1 MLPSVDAAGAEQ
13 ETSECAAAAN
23 DRPPLPWDRALAEIP
38 YSLVAQKFLRG
49 RVVPFLGAGVN
60 HVGRTERWQYM
71 RAGTLPDGRELAEHL
86 ATVYKYLE
94 SMPAATAAENAEA
107 KPKPDPEANG
117 NADEAP
123 HPAASD
129 LLDLARV
136 SQFVALTTD
145 EQQLYDDLHDIFASE
160 YDANDLHRFF
170 ADFPKLFRDRE
181 LDPPY
186 QLIVT
191 TNYDDA
197 LEHAMSDLGEEFDLF
212 HYGSDQHG
220 KGWFWHTKPD
230 GSNCQVKDA
239 MKYGADLL
247 EKRSVILKIHGAVN
261 RADRDRDSYV
271 ITEDDYIEY
280 LADAG
285 ISGLVPKSL
294 KAKMRQSCFL
304 FLGYSMRDWNVRAF
318 LQRVWSERQR
328 GVQSWAIQ
336 LEPDTLERRF
346 WEKRSVEIH
355 EVPLEEYIDRLRVE
369 MATQL
374 DAQAP
379 TQPLPP

>member
-1 MLPSVDAAGAEQ
+1 MAD
-13 ETSECAAAAN
+13 
-23 DRPPLPWDRALAEIP
+23 IP

-60 HVGRTERWQYM
+60 RVGRTERWQYM
-71 RAGTLPDGRELAEHL
+71 HAGTLPDGRELAEHL
-86 ATVYKYLE
+86 ATVYRYLE
-94 SMPAATAAENAEA
+94 SMPASAVADDAVKE
-107 KPKPDPEANG
+107 PDGNG
-117 NADEAP
+117 DETP
-123 HPAASD
+123 RHTASD

-145 EQQLYDDLHDIFASE
+145 EQQLYDDLHDIFAAQ
-160 YDANDLHRFF
+160 YDSNDLHRFF
-170 ADFPKLFRDRE
+170 AEFPKLFHARK

-197 LEHAMSDLGEEFDLF
+197 LERAMSDHDEEFDLF
-212 HYGSDQHG
+212 YYGSDQHG

-230 GSNCQVKDA
+230 GSTTQVKDA

-261 RADRDRDSYV
+261 RADRDLDSYV

-285 ISGLVPKSL
+285 ISGLVPSSL

-355 EVPLEEYIDRLRVE
+355 EVPLEEYIVRLRVE

-374 DAQAP
+374 DVQAP
-379 TQPLPP
+379 PPIQPAT

>member
-1 MLPSVDAAGAEQ
+1 
-13 ETSECAAAAN
+13 
-23 DRPPLPWDRALAEIP
+23 
-38 YSLVAQKFLRG
+38 VAQKFLRG

-60 HVGRTERWQYM
+60 RVGRTERWQYM

-86 ATVYKYLE
+86 ATVYRYLE
-94 SMPAATAAENAEA
+94 SMPAATVADDTPEE
-107 KPKPDPEANG
+107 PDGNG
-117 NADEAP
+117 RETP
-123 HPAASD
+123 RYAASD

-145 EQQLYDDLHDIFASE
+145 EQQLYDDLHDIFASQ
-160 YDANDLHRFF
+160 YDSNDLHKFF
-170 ADFPKLFRDRE
+170 AEFPKLFRERKLE
-181 LDPPY
+181 PPF

-197 LEHAMSDLGEEFDLF
+197 LECAMTAHDEEFDLF
-212 HYGSDQHG
+212 YYGSDQHG

-230 GSNCQVKDA
+230 GSTTQVKDA
-239 MKYGADLL
+239 ARYGADLL
-247 EKRSVILKIHGAVN
+247 EKRSAILKIHGAVN

-285 ISGLVPKSL
+285 ISGLVPAKL
-294 KAKMRQSCFL
+294 KAKMRQSNFL

-336 LEPDTLERRF
+336 LDPDTLERRF

-355 EVPLEEYIDRLRVE
+355 EVPLEEYIESLRVE
-369 MATQL
+369 MTKQL
-374 DAQAP
+374 DGQVP
-379 TQPLPP
+379 PLTQPAL

>member
-1 MLPSVDAAGAEQ
+1 M
-13 ETSECAAAAN
+13 
-23 DRPPLPWDRALAEIP
+23 AEIP

-60 HVGRTERWQYM
+60 RVGRTERWDA
-71 RAGTLPDGRELAEHL
+71 RPGVLPDGHELAEHL
-86 ATVYKYLE
+86 ATAYRYLE
-94 SMPAATAAENAEA
+94 SLTTTAGAGNGAT
-107 KPKPDPEANG
+107 
-117 NADEAP
+117 
-123 HPAASD
+123 D

-145 EQQLYDDLHDIFASE
+145 EQQLYDDLHDIFASQYE
-160 YDANDLHRFF
+160 PNALHLFF
-170 ADFPKLFRDRE
+170 AQFPQLFRERGLE
-181 LDPPY
+181 PPY

-197 LEHAMSDLGEEFDLF
+197 LERALLDADEEVDLF
-212 HYGSDQHG
+212 YYGADQHA
-220 KGWFWHTKPD
+220 KGWFWHVKPD
-230 GSNCQVKDA
+230 GSVTQVKDA
-239 MKYGADLL
+239 ARYGADLL
-247 EKRSVILKIHGAVN
+247 EQRTAILKIHGAVN
-261 RADRDRDSYV
+261 RGDRDQDSYV

-280 LADAG
+280 LADSG
-285 ISGLVPKSL
+285 ISGLVPAKL
-294 KAKMRQSCFL
+294 KAKMRQSNFL

-355 EVPLEEYIDRLRVE
+355 EVRLEEYIAALSTE
-369 MATQL
+369 MSAQL
-374 DAQAP
+374 ETQAP
-379 TQPLPP
+379 AAP

>member
-1 MLPSVDAAGAEQ
+1 MAD
-13 ETSECAAAAN
+13 
-23 DRPPLPWDRALAEIP
+23 IP

-60 HVGRTERWQYM
+60 RVGRTERWQYM
-71 RAGTLPDGRELAEHL
+71 RAGTLPDGRELAEHF
-86 ATVYKYLE
+86 ATVYGYLE
-94 SMPAATAAENAEA
+94 PMPAATVVGNAEGEVE
-107 KPKPDPEANG
+107 PEPDDGHEALR
-117 NADEAP
+117 
-123 HPAASD
+123 HAASD

-145 EQQLYDDLHDIFASE
+145 EQQLYDDLHDIFASQ

-170 ADFPKLFRDRE
+170 AEIPKLFRE
-181 LDPPY
+181 HNLDPPY

-197 LEHAMSDLGEEFDLF
+197 LERAMSDQGEEFDLF
-212 HYGSDQHG
+212 YYGSDQHG

-230 GSNCQVKDA
+230 GSTSQVKDA

-261 RADRDRDSYV
+261 RTDRDRDSYV

-285 ISGLVPKSL
+285 ISGLVPASL
-294 KAKMRQSCFL
+294 KAKMRQSNFV

-336 LEPDTLERRF
+336 LNPDTLERRF

-374 DAQAP
+374 DAQALI
-379 TQPLPP
+379 QPAP

>member
-1 MLPSVDAAGAEQ
+1 
-13 ETSECAAAAN
+13 
-23 DRPPLPWDRALAEIP
+23 
-38 YSLVAQKFLRG
+38 VAQKFLRG

-60 HVGRTERWQYM
+60 RVGRTERWQYK
-71 RAGTLPDGRELAEHL
+71 RRGTLPDGRELAEHL
-86 ATVYKYLE
+86 ATVYRYLE
-94 SMPAATAAENAEA
+94 SMPAAQVAEDAA
-107 KPKPDPEANG
+107 PQPDSDGP
-117 NADEAP
+117 DAP
-123 HPAASD
+123 RHAAAD

-145 EQQLYDDLHDIFASE
+145 EQQLYDDLHDIFASQ

-170 ADFPKLFRDRE
+170 ADFPGLCRARK

-197 LEHAMSDLGEEFDLF
+197 LERAMSDRGEAFDLF
-212 HYGSDQHG
+212 YYGSDQHG

-230 GSNCQVKDA
+230 GATTQVKDA
-239 MKYGADLL
+239 TRYGADLL
-247 EKRSVILKIHGAVN
+247 EKRSAILKIHGAVN

-285 ISGLVPKSL
+285 ISGLVPAKL

-336 LEPDTLERRF
+336 LDPDTLERRF

-355 EVPLEEYIDRLRVE
+355 EVPLEDYIDRLRVE
-369 MATQL
+369 MALQL
-374 DAQAP
+374 DAQARP
-379 TQPLPP
+379 LIQPAP